1 MALTGFGPDLTEE
14 ELKAGAVRAARTI
27 LARHAGCRCNLCEL
41 AASIELRYTG
51 VSHAR

>member
-1 MALTGFGPDLTEE
+1 MALAGLGPDRTDA
-14 ELKAGAVRAARTI
+14 ELIAGAVRAARTI